1 MPLLLL
7 AQPELELLALAPSE
21 GLLPPEAELEA
32 LSALE
37 AVKPEAEGE
46 AEEKLDAEGLPVE
59 EEESSR
65 LLVMVW
71 VSVLVMRMV

>member
-32 LSALE
+32 L
-37 AVKPEAEGE
+37 
-46 AEEKLDAEGLPVE
+46 
-59 EEESSR
+59 
-65 LLVMVW
+65 
-71 VSVLVMRMV
+71 

>member
-1 MPLLLL
+1 
-7 AQPELELLALAPSE
+7 
-21 GLLPPEAELEA
+21 
-32 LSALE
+32 
-37 AVKPEAEGE
+37 VKPEAEGE